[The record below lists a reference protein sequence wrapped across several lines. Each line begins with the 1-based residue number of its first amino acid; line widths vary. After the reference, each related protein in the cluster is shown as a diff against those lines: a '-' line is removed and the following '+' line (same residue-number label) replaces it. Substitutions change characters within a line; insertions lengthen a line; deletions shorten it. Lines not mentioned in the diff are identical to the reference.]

1 MNEFTRLMWEQ
12 LAIEPWR
19 IPVVMISAI
28 GAYLGFLLLVRVF
41 GVRVLAKM
49 SSFDTVVI
57 VMYGA
62 VAGRVIIGNPP
73 TLAAGII
80 GLLTLMGIEAVMG
93 EGRRIAGLRRT
104 FDTRPQVV
112 MVHGKVVEDKLRR
125 SHLAKSDLRLAI
137 RRAGIP
143 ALNQVQLVILE
154 PTGNL
159 SIFREGVDIDPNLL
173 RGVAGVDLLYP

>member
-28 GAYLGFLLLVRVF
+28 GAYLGFLLLVRAF

-62 VAGRVIIGNPP
+62 VAGRVIIGHPP

-80 GLLTLMGIEAVMG
+80 GLLTLMGIEKPEEMTG
-93 EGRRIAGLRRT
+93 E
-104 FDTRPQVV
+104 
-112 MVHGKVVEDKLRR
+112 
-125 SHLAKSDLRLAI
+125 S
-137 RRAGIP
+137 
-143 ALNQVQLVILE
+143 LVI
-154 PTGNL
+154 N
-159 SIFREGVDIDPNLL
+159 
-173 RGVAGVDLLYP
+173 